1 MLNKRRHDVDAI
13 RAIALFLLIAYHLGI
28 SFMSW
33 APFVFFIPNI
43 KSIDSLWIPMA
54 MINTWRI
61 PILFLI
67 SGIAFRYSFE
77 NRSPLQLIKE
87 RLKVLGIPLLFGSFT
102 SGALVVYF
110 ATLFWERKGEGE
122 AYFGA
127 DSVHLWF
134 LENIIIYSLIF
145 VLMLRYIPL
154 LRNKSAILS
163 KLLSK
168 PGGIFLFSIPIIY
181 EGHLVETGYW
191 REGSD
196 YSLYVDTLH
205 GFFLGA
211 IWFLL
216 GIILTS
222 QGEDFWESNKINW
235 KIHAVFA
242 FSLYIY
248 RFLNEFEGVDNRII
262 AFESFNFIFLVLG
275 LGATYLNKES
285 SQLNYYKTAIFPVY
299 IVHFPIQY
307 GLMLYFGGW
316 DINPWLKYLIFL
328 FLICFLSLTFYHAI
342 KNVRILRPLFG
353 LRNKPKKEIDG

>member
-1 MLNKRRHDVDAI
+1 MTKERRHDVDAI

-28 SFMSW
+28 SFTSL
-33 APFVFFIPNI
+33 APFIFFIPNI
-43 KSIDSLWIPMA
+43 KSIDSIWIPMA

-67 SGIAFRYSFE
+67 SGIAFRFSFE
-77 NRSPLQLIKE
+77 KRSPLQLIKE
-87 RLKVLGIPLLFGSFT
+87 RLKVLGLPLLFGSFT
-102 SGALVVYF
+102 SGALVIYF
-110 ATLFWERKGEGE
+110 VTLFWERKGEGE
-122 AYFGA
+122 AVFWP

-145 VLMLRYIPL
+145 VLMLRYLPL
-154 LRNKSAILS
+154 LRNKSEFLS

-168 PGGIFLFSIPIIY
+168 PGGIFLFSLPIIY

-191 REGSD
+191 REGVD
-196 YSLYVDTLH
+196 YTLYVDTSH
-205 GFFLGA
+205 GIYLGA

-222 QGEDFWESNKINW
+222 QGEAFWESNKINW

-248 RFLNEFEGVDNRII
+248 RYFNEFEGVDNRII

-285 SQLNYYKTAIFPVY
+285 TQLNYYRTAIFPVY

-307 GLMLYFGGW
+307 ALMLYLGGW
-316 DINPWLKYLIFL
+316 NINPWIKYVLFL

-342 KNVRILRPLFG
+342 KNFRFLRPLFG
-353 LRNKPKKEIDG
+353 LRNPPKKTIDG

>member
-1 MLNKRRHDVDAI
+1 MTKERRHDVDAI

-77 NRSPLQLIKE
+77 KRSPLQLIKE
-87 RLKVLGIPLLFGSFT
+87 RLKVLGLPLLFGSFT
-102 SGALVVYF
+102 SGALVIYF
-110 ATLFWERKGEGE
+110 GTLFWERKGEGE
-122 AYFGA
+122 AVFWP

-154 LRNKSAILS
+154 LRNKSAFLS
-163 KLLSK
+163 KLFSK
-168 PGGIFLFSIPIIY
+168 PGGIFLFSLPIIY
-181 EGHLVETGYW
+181 EGHLVETVGWWY
-191 REGSD
+191 GSD

-222 QGEDFWESNKINW
+222 QGEAFWESNKINW

-242 FSLYIY
+242 FSLY
-248 RFLNEFEGVDNRII
+248 
-262 AFESFNFIFLVLG
+262 NF
-275 LGATYLNKES
+275 T
-285 SQLNYYKTAIFPVY
+285 
-299 IVHFPIQY
+299 
-307 GLMLYFGGW
+307 
-316 DINPWLKYLIFL
+316 
-328 FLICFLSLTFYHAI
+328 
-342 KNVRILRPLFG
+342 
-353 LRNKPKKEIDG
+353 

>member
-1 MLNKRRHDVDAI
+1 MTKERRHDVDAI

-28 SFMSW
+28 SFTSL

-67 SGIAFRYSFE
+67 SGIAFRFSFD

-87 RLKVLGIPLLFGSFT
+87 RLKVLGLPLLFGSFT
-102 SGALVVYF
+102 SGALVIYF

-122 AYFGA
+122 AYYGA

-154 LRNKSAILS
+154 LRNKSSFLS
-163 KLLSK
+163 KLLAK

-196 YSLYVDTLH
+196 YSLYVDTWH

-222 QGEDFWESNKINW
+222 QGEAFWESNKINW

-248 RFLNEFEGVDNRII
+248 RFLDEFEGVDNRII
-262 AFESFNFIFLVLG
+262 AFESFNFIFLALG

-285 SQLNYYKTAIFPVY
+285 TQLNYYRTAIFPVY

-316 DINPWLKYLIFL
+316 DINPWIKYFL
-328 FLICFLSLTFYHAI
+328 FLFLVCFLSLTFYHSI
-342 KNVRILRPLFG
+342 KNIKLIRPLFG
-353 LRNKPKKEIDG
+353 LRNPSRKGVDE

>member
-67 SGIAFRYSFE
+67 SGIAFRFSFE

-168 PGGIFLFSIPIIY
+168 PGGIFLFSLPIIY

-191 REGSD
+191 REGND

>member
-1 MLNKRRHDVDAI
+1 MCI
-13 RAIALFLLIAYHLGI
+13 R
-28 SFMSW
+28 
-33 APFVFFIPNI
+33 
-43 KSIDSLWIPMA
+43 D
-54 MINTWRI
+54 R
-61 PILFLI
+61 
-67 SGIAFRYSFE
+67 
-77 NRSPLQLIKE
+77 
-87 RLKVLGIPLLFGSFT
+87 
-102 SGALVVYF
+102 
-110 ATLFWERKGEGE
+110 
-122 AYFGA
+122 
-127 DSVHLWF
+127 
-134 LENIIIYSLIF
+134 
-145 VLMLRYIPL
+145 
-154 LRNKSAILS
+154 
-163 KLLSK
+163 
-168 PGGIFLFSIPIIY
+168 
-181 EGHLVETGYW
+181 VETGYW
-191 REGSD
+191 REGND

-328 FLICFLSLTFYHAI
+328 FLICFLSPVSYTHLTLPT
-342 KNVRILRPLFG
+342 KRIV
-353 LRNKPKKEIDG
+353 

>member
-1 MLNKRRHDVDAI
+1 MLNQRRHDIDSL

-43 KSIDSLWIPMA
+43 RSIDSLWILLA
-54 MINTWRI
+54 MVNTWRI

-67 SGIAFRYSFE
+67 SGIALRFSFE
-77 NRSPLQLIKE
+77 KRSPLNLIKE
-87 RLKVLGIPLLFGSFT
+87 RLKILGIPLLFGSFT
-102 SGALVVYF
+102 SGALVIYF
-110 ATLFWERKGEGE
+110 GSLFWEKKGEGE
-122 AYFGA
+122 AVYLP

-145 VLMLRYIPL
+145 VFILNFVTPL
-154 LRNKSAILS
+154 KRESKILS

-168 PGGIFLFSIPIIY
+168 PGGIFLFSLPIVL
-181 EGHLVETGYW
+181 EGHLVETVGWWY
-191 REGSD
+191 GND
-196 YSLYVDTLH
+196 YTLYLDTLH

-222 QGEDFWESNKINW
+222 QGEAFWESNRVNW
-235 KIHAVFA
+235 KIHAVIA

-248 RFLNEFEGVDNRII
+248 RFLNEFEGIDNRII
-262 AFESFNFIFLVLG
+262 AFESFNFIFLFLG
-275 LGATYLNKES
+275 LGAIYLNKES
-285 SQLNYYKTAIFPVY
+285 SQLDYYKTAIFPVY

-307 GLMLYFGGW
+307 ALMFYFGGW
-316 DINPWLKYLIFL
+316 NINPWLKYLIFL